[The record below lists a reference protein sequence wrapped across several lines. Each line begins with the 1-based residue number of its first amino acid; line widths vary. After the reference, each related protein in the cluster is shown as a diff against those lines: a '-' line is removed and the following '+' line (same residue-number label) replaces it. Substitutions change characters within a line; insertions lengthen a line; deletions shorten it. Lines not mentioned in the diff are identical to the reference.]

1 MLLTRPGSH
10 PLESVLLI
18 NKILGG
24 QLETPAGK
32 LMNPAR
38 RRRASGP
45 SPSLLKHHAYGIFER
60 SRNGVR
66 GRNSEFSLRETF
78 DFLTIDIPLYIL
90 ETMENGSRRFA
101 GDFRS
106 YEWNIA
112 EENGF
117 HYFLMRDTNRSSE
130 VFLISEYSVGPAT
143 SPEVAFGQRRG
154 TWKPV
159 TRFRAVKSPL
169 EVHGVKSGVK

>member
-1 MLLTRPGSH
+1 MLLTRSGSH
-10 PLESVLLI
+10 PPESVLLI

-24 QLETPAGK
+24 QLETLAGK
-32 LMNPAR
+32 LMNPAT

-45 SPSLLKHHAYGIFER
+45 FASLLKHHAYGIFEK

-66 GRNSEFSLRETF
+66 GRNSEFSLREAF

-90 ETMENGSRRFA
+90 ETMENGTRRFA

-112 EENGF
+112 EENVIPLLSDARYESQFRGIFSIRIF
-117 HYFLMRDTNRSSE
+117 HRTSNIPRSC
-130 VFLISEYSVGPAT
+130 
-143 SPEVAFGQRRG
+143 
-154 TWKPV
+154 
-159 TRFRAVKSPL
+159 FRPTPRNL
-169 EVHGVKSGVK
+169 EARNKIPSC